1 MEDNEK
7 RKIFSPKIKKAIIG
21 TLAAVCVIAGLGSI
35 SGSDTTAPVIDVLK
49 QNVELG
55 EPVRISELISV
66 SDDKDSSPDVIITDL
81 PSGVETYGDDL
92 IFKDTGSF
100 ELHAKAT
107 DAKNN
112 SAEKIFSVNVSD
124 TKAPVFSDDMVSTAA
139 YGTVLPLLSSKSS
152 VDGIYAYAEDM
163 SDVTYKID
171 SVMPADSKLGADS
184 YKIID
189 DGNVS
194 FNVPG
199 TYNVNITASDKYGN
213 TSQGIAQVNIMD
225 KTAPVISKSKASFS
239 VTEGGGAPNYSSYV
253 SANDEIS
260 GACAV
265 EVDDSNVDYN
275 TPGTY
280 TVTYTTHDGN
290 GNTVTD
296 SAEVT
301 VNAKPQPKP
310 ASSSGSSSSSSASSG
325 TSVSHRSS
333 ESSQTVY
340 ITRTGSKYHHAG
352 CQYLRQSQIPI
363 SLSDAKASGYSPC
376 SRCC

>member
-1 MEDNEK
+1 
-7 RKIFSPKIKKAIIG
+7 
-21 TLAAVCVIAGLGSI
+21 
-35 SGSDTTAPVIDVLK
+35 
-49 QNVELG
+49 NVELG
-55 EPVRISELISV
+55 EPIAISEIISV
-66 SDDKDSSPDVIITDL
+66 SDNKDSTPDIIITDL
-81 PSGVETYGDDL
+81 PAAVETDGNDL
-92 IFKDTGSF
+92 IFKDTGNF

-112 SAEKIFSVNVSD
+112 SAEKVFSVNVSD
-124 TKAPVFSDDMVSTAA
+124 TKVPVFTDDMVSSAG
-139 YGTVLPLLSSKSS
+139 YGVVLPLLSSKSS

-171 SVMPADSKLGADS
+171 SVMPADSTLGADS

-189 DGNVS
+189 NENVS

-199 TYNVNITASDKYGN
+199 KYNINIIASDKYGN
-213 TSQGIAQVNIMD
+213 TSQGIAQVNIID
-225 KTAPVISKSKASFS
+225 KTAPTISKSKASFS
-239 VTEGGGAPNYSSYV
+239 VTAGNGAPNYSSYV

-265 EVDDSNVDYN
+265 EVDDSSVDYN

-280 TVTYTTHDGN
+280 TVTYTTRDEN

-301 VNAKPQPKP
+301 VNAKPQQR
-310 ASSSGSSSSSSASSG
+310 SSSSSSSSSSG
-325 TSVSHRSS
+325 TSAARSTS

>member
-21 TLAAVCVIAGLGSI
+21 AVAAVFVIAGLGGVL
-35 SGSDTTAPVIDVLK
+35 GSDTTAPVIDVLK

-55 EPVRISELISV
+55 EPIAISEIISV
-66 SDDKDSSPDVIITDL
+66 SDNKDSTPDVIITDL
-81 PSGVETYGDDL
+81 PAAVETDGNDL
-92 IFKDTGSF
+92 IFKDTGNF

-112 SAEKIFSVNVSD
+112 SVEKVFSVNVSD
-124 TKAPVFSDDMVSTAA
+124 TKAPVFTDDMVSSAG
-139 YGTVLPLLSSKSS
+139 YGVVLPLLSSKSA

-171 SVMPADSKLGADS
+171 SIIPAESTLGADS

-189 DGNVS
+189 DKNVS

-199 TYNVNITASDKYGN
+199 KYNVNITASDEYGN
-213 TSQGIAQVNIMD
+213 ISQGIAQVNVID

-239 VTEGGGAPNYSSYV
+239 VTEGSGAPNYSSYV
-253 SANDEIS
+253 SANDGIS

-265 EVDDSNVDYN
+265 EVDDSSVDYN

-301 VNAKPQPKP
+301 VNAKPQQRS
-310 ASSSGSSSSSSASSG
+310 ASSSSSSAKSSG
-325 TSVSHRSS
+325 TSAARSTS

-340 ITRTGSKYHHAG
+340 ITRTGSKYHRAG

-363 SLSDAKASGYSPC
+363 SLNDAISSGYSPC

>member
-7 RKIFSPKIKKAIIG
+7 KKKFSPKIKKTIIG
-21 TLAAVCVIAGLGSI
+21 TVAAICVISGI
-35 SGSDTTAPVIDVLK
+35 SGILANDTTAPEIDVLK

-55 EPVRISELISV
+55 EPVGISDLISV
-66 SDDKDSSPDVIITDL
+66 SDNKDSSPDVIITDL
-81 PSGVETYGDDL
+81 PTGVEIYDDDL

-107 DAKNN
+107 DSKNN
-112 SAEKIFSVNVSD
+112 SSEKVFSVNVND
-124 TKAPVFSDDMVSTAA
+124 TKAPVFAENMVSSAG
-139 YGTVLPLLSSKSS
+139 YGVVLPLLNSKST
-152 VDGIYAYAEDM
+152 VDGIYAYADDM
-163 SDVTYKID
+163 SDVTYQID
-171 SVMPADSKLGADS
+171 SVMPVDSTLGTDS

-189 DGNVS
+189 DVNIS

-199 TYNVNITASDKYGN
+199 KYNVNITASDKYGN
-213 TSQGIAQVNIMD
+213 TSQGIAQVNIID

-239 VTEGGGAPNYSSYV
+239 VTEGGEAPNYSSYV

-260 GACAV
+260 GRCAV
-265 EVDDSNVDYN
+265 EVDDSSVDYN

-301 VNAKPQPKP
+301 VNSKPQPKP
-310 ASSSGSSSSSSASSG
+310 VSSSSFSPASSG
-325 TSVSHRSS
+325 TNAARSSS

-363 SLSDAKASGYSPC
+363 SLSDAKTSGYSPC
-376 SRCC
+376 SRCF

>member
-7 RKIFSPKIKKAIIG
+7 KWSFSPKIKKIMIGAI
-21 TLAAVCVIAGLGSI
+21 AAICIIAGIGVAACHDSTPPEI
-35 SGSDTTAPVIDVLK
+35 SVMK
-49 QNVELG
+49 QAVELG
-55 EPVRISELISV
+55 EPVEISELIIALDNK
-66 SDDKDSSPDVIITDL
+66 DDSPDVIITDM
-81 PSGVETYGDDL
+81 PISVKSDGNEL
-92 IFKDTGSF
+92 IFKEVGKF
-100 ELHAKAT
+100 ELNAKAT

-112 SAEKIFSVNVSD
+112 SSEKVFSVNVSD
-124 TKAPVFSDDMVSTAA
+124 TKAPVFAENMVSSAG
-139 YGTVLPLLSSKSS
+139 YGVVLPLLSSKSA

-171 SVMPADSKLGADS
+171 SIIPAESTLGADS

-189 DGNVS
+189 DKNVS

-199 TYNVNITASDKYGN
+199 KYNVNITASDEYGN
-213 TSQGIAQVNIMD
+213 ISQGIAQVNVID

-239 VTEGGGAPNYSSYV
+239 VTEGSGAPNYSSYV

-265 EVDDSNVDYN
+265 EVDDSSVDYN

-280 TVTYTTHDGN
+280 TVTYTTHDEN
-290 GNTVTD
+290 ANTVTD

-301 VNAKPQPKP
+301 VNAKPQQRS
-310 ASSSGSSSSSSASSG
+310 ASSSSSSAKSSG
-325 TSVSHRSS
+325 TSAARSTS

-340 ITRTGSKYHHAG
+340 ITRTGSKYHRAG

-363 SLSDAKASGYSPC
+363 SLNDAISSGYSPC

>member
-21 TLAAVCVIAGLGSI
+21 AVAAVFVIAGLGGVL
-35 SGSDTTAPVIDVLK
+35 GSDTTAPVIDVLK

-55 EPVRISELISV
+55 EPIAISEIISV
-66 SDDKDSSPDVIITDL
+66 SDNKDSTPDVIITDL
-81 PSGVETYGDDL
+81 PAAVETDGNDL
-92 IFKDTGSF
+92 IFKDTGNF

-112 SAEKIFSVNVSD
+112 SAEKVFSVNVSD
-124 TKAPVFSDDMVSTAA
+124 TKAPVFTDDMISSAG
-139 YGTVLPLLSSKSS
+139 YGVVLPLLSSKSS

-163 SDVTYKID
+163 SDVTYKIY
-171 SVMPADSKLGADS
+171 SVMPADSTLGADS

-189 DGNVS
+189 NENVS

-199 TYNVNITASDKYGN
+199 KYNINIIASDKYGN
-213 TSQGIAQVNIMD
+213 TSQGIAQVNIID
-225 KTAPVISKSKASFS
+225 KTAPTISKSKASFS
-239 VTEGGGAPNYSSYV
+239 VTAGSGAPNYSSYV

-265 EVDDSNVDYN
+265 EVDDSSVDYN

-280 TVTYTTHDGN
+280 TVTYTTRDEN

-301 VNAKPQPKP
+301 VNAKPQQRY
-310 ASSSGSSSSSSASSG
+310 SSSSSSSSSG
-325 TSVSHRSS
+325 TSAARSTS

>member
-7 RKIFSPKIKKAIIG
+7 KWSFSPKIKKIMIGAI
-21 TLAAVCVIAGLGSI
+21 AAICVIAGIGVAACHDSTPPEI
-35 SGSDTTAPVIDVLK
+35 SVMK
-49 QNVELG
+49 QAVELG
-55 EPVRISELISV
+55 EPVEISELVIALDNK
-66 SDDKDSSPDVIITDL
+66 DDSPDVIITDMPL
-81 PSGVETYGDDL
+81 SVKSDGNAL
-92 IFKDTGSF
+92 IFKEVGKF

-112 SAEKIFSVNVSD
+112 SAEKVFSVNVSD
-124 TKAPVFSDDMVSTAA
+124 TKAPVFAENMVSSVG
-139 YGTVLPLLSSKSS
+139 YGVVLPLLSSKSA

-171 SVMPADSKLGADS
+171 SVMPVESTLGADS

-189 DGNVS
+189 DRNVS

-199 TYNVNITASDKYGN
+199 TYNVDITASDKYGN
-213 TSQGIAQVNIMD
+213 TSQGIAQVNVID

-265 EVDDSNVDYN
+265 EIDDSSVDYN

-280 TVTYTTHDGN
+280 TVTYTTRDGN

-301 VNAKPQPKP
+301 VNAKPQSKST
-310 ASSSGSSSSSSASSG
+310 SSSGSSSSSSASSS
-325 TSVSHRSS
+325 TSVSRHTA

-340 ITRTGSKYHHAG
+340 ITRTGSKYHHSG

-376 SRCC
+376 SRCW